1 MKKFDQ
7 PVDVLVSRNEPETA
21 TLKKYVIGFSSSLVL
36 TLCAYLLARAN
47 MFNKPV
53 MVGLL
58 AALALTQF
66 IIQLIYFLHVGK
78 EFSPRLKQLVM
89 FFMIIVVFILVGG
102 SIWIMNNLSSR
113 MMDTKQMIRY
123 MNNQDN
129 L

>member
-1 MKKFDQ
+1 MSEIHD
-7 PVDVLVSRNEPETA
+7 PVDVLVSRNEPERA
-21 TLKKYVIGFSSSLVL
+21 TLKKYIIGFSSSLVI
-36 TLCAYLLARAN
+36 TLCAYLLTRAD
-47 MFNKPV
+47 MFSKPV

-102 SIWIMNNLSSR
+102 SIWIMNSLNSR
-113 MMDTKQMIRY
+113 MMNPKQMIQY